1 MFEIKSDRLVRN
13 IAILLILISN
23 IGCDQISKNA
33 IRAHVGFYE
42 TISVIKNVFTI
53 TYVENSGAFLSIGS
67 SLPYKSKVIFLCII
81 PLIVLFFGVA
91 YILMK
96 KNLTL
101 MSALALSFAIGGG
114 IGNIYD
120 RLIHGSVTDFL
131 HINFGIFQTG
141 IFNMAD
147 VSIMTGMLIFFIQSY
162 SRQKARML
170 R

>member
-1 MFEIKSDRLVRN
+1 MFELKSDRLVRN
-13 IAILLILISN
+13 IAILVILICN
-23 IGCDQISKNA
+23 IGCDQISKNV
-33 IRAHVGFYE
+33 IRKTVGFYE
-42 TISVIKNVFTI
+42 TISVVKNVVTI
-53 TYVENSGAFLSIGS
+53 TYVENTGAFLSLGS
-67 SLPYKSKVIFLCII
+67 SLPHTTKVILLSVI
-81 PLIVLFFGVA
+81 PLIVLFFGIA
-91 YILMK
+91 YILLK

-131 HINFGIFQTG
+131 HLNFGFFQTG

-162 SRQKARML
+162 TRQKARML